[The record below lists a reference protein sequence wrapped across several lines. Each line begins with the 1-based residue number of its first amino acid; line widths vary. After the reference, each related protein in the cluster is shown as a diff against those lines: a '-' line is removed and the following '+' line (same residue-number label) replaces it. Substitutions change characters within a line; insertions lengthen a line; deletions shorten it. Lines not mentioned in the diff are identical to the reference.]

1 MSWLKYWVIESFIM
15 HNLIGCL
22 IDIILVYLWFCPWFC
37 HVLMNLRLLANT
49 VYRVYTHIN
58 RDWTL
63 PRYFVKCHLFWANSQ
78 ISRQNNI
85 QFMFPGVTD
94 LNVVKNVLF
103 PWKSASDLW
112 FLVLENREKGPWK
125 VLDNFW
131 AKTGRTLFISW
142 IPWNLSFRYIHCTGQ
157 FTPRM
162 KPNAV
167 PCLLSSL
174 VWIDHYNECN
184 RMTNFMEFMKK
195 LFWTENLI
203 FQNFCPPPWKV
214 LLPWKFS

>member
-1 MSWLKYWVIESFIM
+1 MCTRNNLIVQCLDLSIESFIM

-103 PWKSASDLW
+103 PWKFASVLW
-112 FLVLENREKGPWK
+112 FLVLENREK
-125 VLDNFW
+125 VLEFFE
-131 AKTGRTLFISW
+131 LIV
-142 IPWNLSFRYIHCTGQ
+142 YE
-157 FTPRM
+157 
-162 KPNAV
+162 
-167 PCLLSSL
+167 PCIYL
-174 VWIDHYNECN
+174 
-184 RMTNFMEFMKK
+184 
-195 LFWTENLI
+195 
-203 FQNFCPPPWKV
+203 
-214 LLPWKFS
+214 